1 MKKID
6 APVLCQ
12 SGGVKRDR
20 KLPRSARHRSQ
31 RYRIG
36 SLGCKNPHYRSA
48 GLHNWQ
54 TNNVPSLLSHFS
66 VCGAC

>member
-6 APVLCQ
+6 APVLCR

-36 SLGCKNPHYRSA
+36 TLACKNPHYRSA
-48 GLHNWQ
+48 SLYNWP